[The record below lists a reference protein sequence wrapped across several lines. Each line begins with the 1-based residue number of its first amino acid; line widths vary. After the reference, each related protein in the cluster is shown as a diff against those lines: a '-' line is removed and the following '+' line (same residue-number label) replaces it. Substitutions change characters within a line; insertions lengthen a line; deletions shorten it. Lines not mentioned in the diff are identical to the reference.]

1 MQRLEL
7 CSISVTTIKYAESTP
22 SRDVE
27 WSGGTFC
34 ALCFVTETQSK
45 TSPCADTDLQLDTTD
60 FVPAIFTENHIRVL
74 LERPILSAIF
84 NWLLST

>member
-7 CSISVTTIKYAESTP
+7 CSISVTTIKYAGSTP
-22 SRDVE
+22 SRDVG

-45 TSPCADTDLQLDTTD
+45 TSPYADTVVHQP
-60 FVPAIFTENHIRVL
+60 PAGYNRLCPAVFIENPIRVL
-74 LERPILSAIF
+74 LERPI
-84 NWLLST
+84 